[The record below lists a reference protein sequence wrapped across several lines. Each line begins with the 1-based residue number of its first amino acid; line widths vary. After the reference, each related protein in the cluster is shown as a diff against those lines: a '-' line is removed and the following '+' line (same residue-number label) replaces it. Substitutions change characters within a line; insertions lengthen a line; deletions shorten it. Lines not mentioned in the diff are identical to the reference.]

1 MQPQVAQPGT
11 DVAQAPTGEHTLS
24 PVVGALPTGGPDA
37 EGAPSP
43 GTDPAGASDAN
54 QAEVVEQELN
64 SLSGTFHEAL
74 LSYKEIIAD
83 LRSSRYF

>member
-24 PVVGALPTGGPDA
+24 PVVGALPTGA
-37 EGAPSP
+37 SSP

>member
-24 PVVGALPTGGPDA
+24 PVVG
-37 EGAPSP
+37 
-43 GTDPAGASDAN
+43 
-54 QAEVVEQELN
+54 EVVEQELN